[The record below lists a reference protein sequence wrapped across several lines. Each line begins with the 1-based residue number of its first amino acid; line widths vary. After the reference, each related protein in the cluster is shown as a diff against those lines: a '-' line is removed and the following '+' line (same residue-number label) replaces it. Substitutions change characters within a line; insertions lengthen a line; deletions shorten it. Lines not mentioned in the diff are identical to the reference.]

1 MTMTIPPV
9 HPAATAVRALRG
21 YTLIEMMVAISVFII
36 VVSIAV
42 GAYVNSLRSQRAA
55 LFLMAVNDNVSLT
68 IEQMTRE
75 MRVGADITVVSPGPA
90 DPPRIQFV
98 DQSGR
103 LVGYRREGSAIERF
117 ACASVPCPQPL
128 EWLPMTS
135 ELVRVTSLE
144 FDIRPGTLP
153 GGRIPMPD
161 LTPTRVTIVM
171 TVEADHP
178 MLRANPITLQT
189 TITARE

>member
-1 MTMTIPPV
+1 MGIITPPAHRSAKSV
-9 HPAATAVRALRG
+9 RG
-21 YTLIEMMVAISVFII
+21 YTLIEMMVAIAVFII

-75 MRVGADITVVSPGPA
+75 MRVGADITMVPPAGPS
-90 DPPRIQFV
+90 DPPRINFV

-103 LVGYRREGSAIERF
+103 YISYRHEGNAVERS
-117 ACASVPCPQPL
+117 ACAPGQCPQPL

-144 FDIRPGTLP
+144 FDIRPGNP
-153 GGRIPMPD
+153 PYGGSPD
-161 LTPTRVTIVM
+161 FTPTRITIAL

-189 TITARE
+189 TITVRE